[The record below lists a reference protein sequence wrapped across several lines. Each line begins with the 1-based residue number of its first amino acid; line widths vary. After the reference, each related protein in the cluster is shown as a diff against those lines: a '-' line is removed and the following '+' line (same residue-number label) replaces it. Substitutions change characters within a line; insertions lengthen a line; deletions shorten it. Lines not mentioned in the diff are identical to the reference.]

1 MYTPDEI
8 RSLVNH
14 YIDMMCNNDID
25 GIMELYAEDA
35 ISEDPVGGPAHK
47 GKEAIRQF
55 YAAVTPALHVELKGP
70 VCVAANSCAFLLLA
84 RHDMESQPSY
94 LDATD
99 VFTFNDEG
107 KIIHMQAFWN
117 MADVRA
123 TP

>member
-1 MYTPDEI
+1 MYTPDEV
-8 RSLVNH
+8 RSLVTR

-25 GIMELYAEDA
+25 GIMELYAEGA
-35 ISEDPVGGPAHK
+35 VSEDPVGGPAHE
-47 GKEAIRQF
+47 GKDAIRAF

-84 RHDMESQPSY
+84 RHNFEDHSSY

-107 KIIHMQAFWN
+107 KITHMQAFWN
-117 MADVRA
+117 MADVREQ
-123 TP
+123 P